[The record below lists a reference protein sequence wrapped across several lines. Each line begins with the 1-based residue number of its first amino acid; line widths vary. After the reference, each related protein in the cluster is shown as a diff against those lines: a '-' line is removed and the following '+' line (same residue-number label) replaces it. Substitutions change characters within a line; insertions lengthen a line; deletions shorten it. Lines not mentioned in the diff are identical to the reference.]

1 MKYKVYK
8 PENKIIRFSDF
19 KRPKIYG
26 MHAFRE
32 IPYIDIKGNLSVTPL
47 ILDVSDIPIEKRI
60 EITSSG
66 RHEFEG
72 KFYIE
77 EKAWEICADGSSYY
91 VIVYEMSDPTF
102 GICGSFARWH
112 PFQTVLF
119 DENREPVSEHSETG
133 NAAHVRVVDCKT
145 PESLI
150 RHLTVWGMIDS
161 DYRNEIIKCNEDLK
175 DAYKDMIV
183 LRDKIINLYKL
194 REAITENNKVRL
206 YDMADNTYKEFL
218 VRNEELLQSEE
229 EIKLLVKAREIERK
243 NRDAYNEL
251 LSDVLDKLQ

>member
-26 MHAFRE
+26 MHAFKE
-32 IPYIDIKGNLSVTPL
+32 IPYFDIKGNLSVTPL
-47 ILDVSDIPIEKRI
+47 TLDFSDIPDEKRLMYI
-60 EITSSG
+60 NSLYEYV
-66 RHEFEG
+66 EG
-72 KFYIE
+72 F
-77 EKAWEICADGSSYY
+77 AWEICADGSSYY

-102 GICGSFARWH
+102 GICGSFARWT

-119 DENREPVSEHSETG
+119 DENREPLSEHSETG
-133 NAAHVRVVDCKT
+133 NANHVRVVDCKT

-175 DAYKDMIV
+175 DVYKDMIV

-206 YDMADNTYKEFL
+206 YDMADNNYQEFL
-218 VRNEELLQSEE
+218 ERNG
-229 EIKLLVKAREIERK
+229 K
-243 NRDAYNEL
+243 NENCLPDN
-251 LSDVLDKLQ
+251 DTD